1 MWKKISFIAFLNL
14 KHRAKTICLYLSYFF
29 VFLLVIAATSAVPTS
44 SIQQAYRE
52 ALIAENQINKLISLS
67 KPHASDPLSK
77 AYLATGYALEARASW
92 SPATKMS
99 KAQEAY
105 KLLNQ
110 AVQSAPTNGEIRF
123 LRLSFAH
130 GTPDF
135 LNMKSTMSDDK
146 KIFLQGE
153 IKKHPLF
160 DIMWAFINH
169 SNLFS
174 ATEKARIK

>member
-1 MWKKISFIAFLNL
+1 MREINSSNSKSNPKQFLSSIA
-14 KHRAKTICLYLSYFF
+14 
-29 VFLLVIAATSAVPTS
+29 VMATSAVIFLFFASTTTLPPTA

-52 ALIAENQINKLISLS
+52 ALKTENQINKLILLS
-67 KPHASDPLSK
+67 KPHVSNPLAK

-105 KLLNQ
+105 SLLNQ
-110 AVQSAPTNGEIRF
+110 AVKAEPNNEEIRF
-123 LRLSFAH
+123 LRLSFSH

-135 LNMKSTMSDDK
+135 LNMKSYMADDK
-146 KIFLQGE
+146 KIFLKGE
-153 IKKHPLF
+153 IKKHPIS
-160 DIMWAFINH
+160 DIMWSFINH

-174 ATEKARIK
+174 AAEKATIK

>member
-1 MWKKISFIAFLNL
+1 MWKKKQLLTNFNPRQILFSLALIPTL
-14 KHRAKTICLYLSYFF
+14 
-29 VFLLVIAATSAVPTS
+29 FLLVSAVATPPTA

-52 ALIAENQINKLISLS
+52 ALKAENQINNLISLS
-67 KPHASDPLSK
+67 KPHSSDPLSK

-110 AVQSAPTNGEIRF
+110 AVQSAPNNAEIRF
-123 LRLSFAH
+123 LRLSFSH

-135 LNMKSTMSDDK
+135 LNMKSMMAEDK
-146 KIFLQGE
+146 KVFLQGE
-153 IKKHPLF
+153 IKKHPIY

-174 ATEKARIK
+174 ATEKAKIK

>member
-1 MWKKISFIAFLNL
+1 MWKKQQLLTTFNT
-14 KHRAKTICLYLSYFF
+14 RQ
-29 VFLLVIAATSAVPTS
+29 FLLLLTLIPTLILLVSAAATLPTT

-52 ALIAENQINKLISLS
+52 ALKAENQINKLISLS
-67 KPHASDPLSK
+67 KPHSADPLSK

-110 AVQSAPTNGEIRF
+110 AVQSAPKNEEIRF
-123 LRLSFAH
+123 LRLSFSH

-135 LNMKSTMSDDK
+135 LNMKSTMADDK

-174 ATEKARIK
+174 ATEKATIK